1 MIDEGRR
8 CGVQRTHGAV
18 ASISTVVRV
27 TESSVPLVIE
37 RDLLDKFEGA
47 GWRTR
52 ERNDTSQGQEGRRT
66 LACSWRKGRT
76 CLWYCACKKK
86 FSSHLFLE

>member
-8 CGVQRTHGAV
+8 RGVQRAHGAV

-37 RDLLDKFEGA
+37 RDLLDKLEG
-47 GWRTR
+47 GGL
-52 ERNDTSQGQEGRRT
+52 EDT
-66 LACSWRKGRT
+66 
-76 CLWYCACKKK
+76 
-86 FSSHLFLE
+86 